1 MDSTKQIGL
10 SLYYKFRNLI
20 LYGII
25 GLFSAGIDFIIYYTM
40 TSILD
45 VFYLIAN
52 IFSIS
57 IGISISFV
65 LNKKFNFKV
74 NDNVLKRFLIFI
86 TVGFGGLLISSALL
100 YYFIDILDLDKI
112 LSKLLSIAFVVLI
125 QFFVNKFITFKKYN
139 YEQ

>member
-86 TVGFGGLLISSALL
+86 TVGFGGLLTSSALL

-112 LSKLLSIAFVVLI
+112 LAKLLSIAFVVLI